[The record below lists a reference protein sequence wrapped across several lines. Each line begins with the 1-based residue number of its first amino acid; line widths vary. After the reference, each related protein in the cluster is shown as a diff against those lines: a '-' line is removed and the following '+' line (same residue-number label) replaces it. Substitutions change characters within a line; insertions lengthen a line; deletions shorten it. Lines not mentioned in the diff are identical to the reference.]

1 MKKTGKLLIV
11 DDNRELLSALKL
23 CLSPYF
29 ETIDLIYDPNRLLSI
44 LRDRHFDLILLDMN
58 FSPGRTT
65 GNEGIY
71 WLGRIKETDPAVG
84 VVLITAYGDIPLA
97 VRTMREGA
105 IDFILKSWDENKIVS
120 AVLAAMKI
128 QESQRQIR
136 TLKAKGQQLKSDI
149 DDRHKL
155 YYGTSPAMQK
165 VKQMVHKVAATEAN
179 VLILGENGTG
189 KELIAREIHR
199 LSQRSD
205 DIFVKID
212 LGAVS
217 ESLFESE
224 LYGYRKGAFTDAK
237 DDKPGRLEVASGGT
251 VFLDE
256 IGNLSLDMQTKLL
269 SVLQNREIVRLGD
282 TRPLA
287 IDIRLVSATNA
298 DLYKEV
304 EHMRFR
310 EDLFYRL
317 NTIIIDLP
325 PLRSRKEDIPLLADM
340 FLQELNGDYNKN
352 VKFSAEVYNYLPRLN
367 WPGNIRELRHLVEK
381 GVILA
386 ENNIMAVEDIKLA
399 SSRSDKNSIRS
410 FRLDVNEKQIIESAL
425 DSFEWNI
432 SRAAKE
438 LGINRS
444 TLYEKITK
452 YEISKN

>member
-11 DDNRELLSALKL
+11 DDNRELLSAFKL

-29 ETIDLIYDPNRLLSI
+29 ETVDLMHDPNRLISL
-44 LRDRHFDLILLDMN
+44 LQEKQFDLILLDMN
-58 FSPGRTT
+58 FSPGKTT

-71 WLGRIKETDPAVG
+71 WLGRIKETDPSVG
-84 VVLITAYGDIPLA
+84 IVLITAFGDIPLA
-97 VRTMREGA
+97 VKTMREGA
-105 IDFILKSWDENKIVS
+105 IDFILKSWDEAKIVS
-120 AVLAAMKI
+120 AVLSAMKI
-128 QESQRQIR
+128 LESQRKIIS
-136 TLKAKGQQLKSDI
+136 LKNKGQQLKSDI

-155 YYGTSPAMQK
+155 YYGKSPAMQK

-189 KELIAREIHR
+189 KELVAREIHR
-199 LSQRSD
+199 LSERSD

-224 LYGYRKGAFTDAK
+224 LFGYRKGAFTDARE
-237 DDKPGRLEVASGGT
+237 DKPGRLEVASGGT

-256 IGNLSLDMQTKLL
+256 LGNLSLEMQSKIL
-269 SVLQNREIVRLGD
+269 SVLQNRELVRLGD
-282 TRPLA
+282 TRPIT

-298 DLYKEV
+298 DLFKEV
-304 EHMRFR
+304 EQMRFR

-325 PLRSRKEDIPLLADM
+325 PLRSRKEDIPFLADM
-340 FLQELNGDYNKN
+340 FLQELNGYYNKN
-352 VKFSAEVYNYLPRLN
+352 VRFSAEVYNYLTRLN
-367 WPGNIRELRHLVEK
+367 WPGNLRELRHLVEK

-386 ENNIMAVEDIKLA
+386 ENNIMEVDDIRLVT
-399 SSRSDKNSIRS
+399 SRADSNSIKS
-410 FRLDVNEKQIIESAL
+410 FNLDVNEKRIIATAL
-425 DSFEWNI
+425 ASFGWNI

-444 TLYEKITK
+444 TLYEKIAR
-452 YEISKN
+452 YDISKN

>member
-1 MKKTGKLLIV
+1 MKKSGKILIV

-23 CLSPYF
+23 CLLPYF
-29 ETIDLIYDPNRLLSI
+29 ETVDLMQNPNRLLS
-44 LRDRHFDLILLDMN
+44 LLQAKQFDLILLDMN
-58 FSPGRTT
+58 FSPGKTT

-71 WLGRIKETDPAVG
+71 WLNRIKETDPSVG
-84 VVLITAYGDIPLA
+84 VVLITAFGDIPLA
-97 VRTMREGA
+97 VKTMREGA
-105 IDFILKSWDENKIVS
+105 IDFILKSWDESKIVS
-120 AVLAAMKI
+120 AVLSAMKI
-128 QESQRQIR
+128 LVSQRQIIS
-136 TLKAKGQQLKSDI
+136 LKDKGRQLKSDI
-149 DDRHKL
+149 DDLHKH
-155 YYGTSPAMQK
+155 YYGKSPAMQK

-189 KELIAREIHR
+189 KELLAREIHR

-224 LYGYRKGAFTDAK
+224 LFGYKKGAFTDARE
-237 DDKPGRLEVASGGT
+237 DKPGRLEVASGGT

-256 IGNLSLDMQTKLL
+256 LGNLSLDMQTKIL
-269 SVLQNREIVRLGD
+269 SVIQNREIVRLGD
-282 TRPLA
+282 TRPLP

-304 EHMRFR
+304 EQMRFR

-325 PLRSRKEDIPLLADM
+325 PLRSRKEDIPFLADM
-340 FLQELNGDYNKN
+340 FLQELNGYYNKN
-352 VKFSAEVYNYLPRLN
+352 VNFSAEVYNYLLRLN
-367 WPGNIRELRHLVEK
+367 WPGNLRELRHLVEK

-386 ENNIMAVEDIKLA
+386 ENNIMEVDDIRLV
-399 SSRSDKNSIRS
+399 SSRSDNNSIRS
-410 FRLDVNEKQIIESAL
+410 FKLDVNEKRIIASAL
-425 DSFEWNI
+425 DSFDWNI

-444 TLYEKITK
+444 TLYEKIAR